1 MSALARRLTTLLS
14 VALVCALPSGSA
26 QATPGT
32 ENVALAITE
41 QDESRVFD
49 FAWDVSR
56 QRGDGMVDHL
66 NSATARAR
74 CVRCGATAIAFQI
87 VLVSGSPTTVIP
99 RNTAEAINLECTECV
114 TVAEARQF
122 VRVVP
127 APVRFTGAGRAVLA
141 DVRERLRALES
152 QNLGVDE
159 LHQAV
164 ETQEARVLEV
174 LRSEL
179 VLKSAPD
186 TEAEALEGRLR
197 QAEDLG

>member
-1 MSALARRLTTLLS
+1 MICLARRTAILL
-14 VALVCALPSGSA
+14 VVLLACVLPFGSA
-26 QATPGT
+26 QAAPGT
-32 ENVALAITE
+32 ENIATAITE

-56 QRGDGMVDHL
+56 QRGDGVVDHV
-66 NSATARAR
+66 NAATARAR
-74 CVRCGATAIAFQI
+74 CIRCGATAIAFQI
-87 VLVSGSPTTVIP
+87 VLVSGSPTTVTP

-127 APVRFTGAGRAVLA
+127 VPVRLTGAGRAVLA
-141 DVRERLRALES
+141 DVRSQLSALEA
-152 QNLGVDE
+152 QNLSVDQ

-174 LRSEL
+174 LRNEL

-186 TEAEALEGRLR
+186 TEADVLEGRLR
-197 QAEDLG
+197 EAADLG

>member
-1 MSALARRLTTLLS
+1 MTRRARRSAIL
-14 VALVCALPSGSA
+14 VAAVLACVLPLGSA
-26 QATPGT
+26 QAAPGT
-32 ENVALAITE
+32 ENVATAITE

-49 FAWDVSR
+49 FAWDVSM
-56 QRGDGMVDHL
+56 QRGDGVVDHV
-66 NSATARAR
+66 NAATARAR
-74 CVRCGATAIAFQI
+74 CIRCGATAIAFQI
-87 VLVSGSPTTVIP
+87 VLISGSPATVVP

-127 APVRFTGAGRAVLA
+127 APVRFTGAGRAILA
-141 DVRERLRALES
+141 EVREQLRALEA
-152 QNLGVDE
+152 QNLGIDQ

-179 VLKSAPD
+179 VLKSALN
-186 TEAEALEGRLR
+186 AEADVLDGRLR
-197 QAEDLG
+197 QAADLG